1 MCFTPTSQ
9 TPLKHTFGHTGL
21 KLCFKRGA
29 GQKPQSTRNKTKQK
43 RNILG
48 FGIEYFYV
56 TLEKQFCMKK
66 TLILLTA
73 SLLTLVSCKEKEA
86 KLQYYATAHTYDI
99 VSVQEPAQD
108 NEVRN
113 IIFMIGDGMGLEQV
127 SCAWV
132 LNHGKLNL
140 DNMTHV
146 GLSRTYCT
154 NELITDSGA
163 GGTALAV
170 GQKTAYSHV
179 GTAADDTDL
188 YSVLVDAQKLGKK
201 TGTVVTCHFAD
212 ATPCDF
218 CCHNE
223 YRYNQDDLIAD
234 YVTCGVDYLAG
245 GGLDFFTVNRQDG
258 RDITK
263 EMAAAGYNVALT
275 EEELMDAQLPVI
287 GILSPDNLPVAQERG
302 DLFRRMVAK
311 GIGSL
316 SAASGDKGFVIMIEG
331 SCIDDWLHGND
342 LEKAMEELLD
352 FDRTLGDVL
361 EWAEKDG
368 HTLVVVTA
376 DHNTGA
382 ITLQDGD
389 LEKGEIGVHFGSDS
403 HNGIA
408 VPVYAWGPGSEKF
421 TGIRE
426 NAEWGQLVA
435 SFVK

>member
-1 MCFTPTSQ
+1 
-9 TPLKHTFGHTGL
+9 
-21 KLCFKRGA
+21 
-29 GQKPQSTRNKTKQK
+29 
-43 RNILG
+43 
-48 FGIEYFYV
+48 
-56 TLEKQFCMKK
+56 MKK
-66 TLILLTA
+66 ITLIALAAALLA
-73 SLLTLVSCKEKEA
+73 VSCKHKEEEKV
-86 KLQYYATAHTYDI
+86 LQYYATPNPYEI
-99 VSVQEPAQD
+99 VDVTMPPVD

-113 IIFMIGDGMGLEQV
+113 VIIMIGDGMGLEQV

-132 LNHGKLNL
+132 VNHGKLNL
-140 DNMTHV
+140 DRFPTV

-163 GGTALAV
+163 GGTALSS
-170 GQKTAYSHV
+170 GIKTGYSHV
-179 GTAADDTDL
+179 GTAADSTDIP
-188 YSVLVDAQKLGKK
+188 SVLVKAQELGKK
-201 TGTVVTCHFAD
+201 TGVVVTCHFAD

-245 GGLDFFTVNRQDG
+245 GGLDWFTVNRKDG

-263 EMAAAGYNVALT
+263 EMAAAGYTVALT
-275 EEELMDAQLPVI
+275 ENELMTAELPVI
-287 GILSPDNLPVAQERG
+287 GILAPDNLPVAMERG
-302 DLFRRMVAK
+302 DLYRHSVAR
-311 GIGSL
+311 GLDIL
-316 SAASGDKGFVIMIEG
+316 SRESGDKGFVMMLEG

-342 LEKAMEELLD
+342 IGKAMEELLD
-352 FDRTLGDVL
+352 FDRTIGDVL
-361 EWAEKDG
+361 EWAAADG

-382 ITLQDGD
+382 LTLQDGN
-389 LEKGEIGVHFGSDS
+389 LEEGRIGVAFGSES

-408 VPVYAWGPGSEKF
+408 VPFYAWGPGSDAF

-426 NAEWGQLVA
+426 NDEWGRLIA

>member
-1 MCFTPTSQ
+1 
-9 TPLKHTFGHTGL
+9 
-21 KLCFKRGA
+21 
-29 GQKPQSTRNKTKQK
+29 
-43 RNILG
+43 
-48 FGIEYFYV
+48 
-56 TLEKQFCMKK
+56 MKK
-66 TLILLTA
+66 ITLIALAAALLA
-73 SLLTLVSCKEKEA
+73 VSCKHKEEEKV
-86 KLQYYATAHTYDI
+86 LQYYATPNPYEI
-99 VSVQEPAQD
+99 VDVTMPPVD

-113 IIFMIGDGMGLEQV
+113 VIIMIGDGMGLEQV

-132 LNHGKLNL
+132 VNHGKLNL
-140 DNMTHV
+140 DRFPTV

-163 GGTALAV
+163 GGTALSS
-170 GQKTAYSHV
+170 GIKTGYSHV
-179 GTAADDTDL
+179 GTAADSTDIP
-188 YSVLVDAQKLGKK
+188 SVLVKAQELGKK
-201 TGTVVTCHFAD
+201 TGVVVTCHFAD

-245 GGLDFFTVNRQDG
+245 GGLDWFTVNRKDG

-263 EMAAAGYNVALT
+263 EMAAAGYTVALT
-275 EEELMDAQLPVI
+275 ENELMTAELPVI
-287 GILSPDNLPVAQERG
+287 GILAPDNLPVAMERG
-302 DLFRRMVAK
+302 DLYRHSVAR
-311 GIGSL
+311 GLDIL
-316 SAASGDKGFVIMIEG
+316 SRESGDKGFMMMLEG

-342 LEKAMEELLD
+342 IGKAMEELLD
-352 FDRTLGDVL
+352 FDRTIGDVL
-361 EWAEKDG
+361 EWAAADG

-382 ITLQDGD
+382 LTLQDGN
-389 LEKGEIGVHFGSDS
+389 LEEGRIGVAFGSES

-408 VPVYAWGPGSEKF
+408 VPFYAWGPGSDAF

-426 NAEWGQLVA
+426 NDEWGRLIA